1 LLKLG
6 STKAVDQKTTLLHY
20 LVNTIHNNDESTLSF
35 SDDLANVG
43 AAVRIPLDVVVA
55 DAAFYHKEYDDFRAQ
70 FNLVERQSQDA
81 IAASETLALS
91 FASFRTFCEKVCSK
105 S

>member
-1 LLKLG
+1 
-6 STKAVDQKTTLLHY
+6 
-20 LVNTIHNNDESTLSF
+20 
-35 SDDLANVG
+35 
-43 AAVRIPLDVVVA
+43 VA

-70 FNLVERQSQDA
+70 FTLVERQSQDA

-91 FASFRTFCEKVCSK
+91 FASFRTFCEKVRSK